1 MGIHVSVGSVSFII
15 RNPCFRKDTMLGT
28 KGNYPIYEV
37 QALVLKAHYLVL
49 RQIQRVLQNYLE
61 QE

>member
-1 MGIHVSVGSVSFII
+1 
-15 RNPCFRKDTMLGT
+15 MLGT
-28 KGNYPIYEV
+28 KGNYPFYEV

-49 RQIQRVLQNYLE
+49 RQIQRVLKNYLK